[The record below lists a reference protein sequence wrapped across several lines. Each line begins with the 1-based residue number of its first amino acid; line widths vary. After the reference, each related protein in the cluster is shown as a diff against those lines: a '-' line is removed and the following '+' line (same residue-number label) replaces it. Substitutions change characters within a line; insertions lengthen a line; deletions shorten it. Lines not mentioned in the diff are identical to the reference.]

1 MNCLVTF
8 LGSQEISSLSKPLSE
23 RDIAFVIQRKQ
34 ETTTLYY
41 NNKIL

>member
-8 LGSQEISSLSKPLSE
+8 LGSQEISSISKPLSQ

-34 ETTTLYY
+34 EITSL
-41 NNKIL
+41 